1 MKGYHMKDY
10 DHGSWFLREL
20 AYDLGFWTPAQWAL
34 GIAAAVGSFFAI
46 RIVCRVALAIWQVM

>member
-1 MKGYHMKDY
+1 MKDY
-10 DHGSWFLREL
+10 DHGSWLLREL
-20 AYDLGFWTPAQWAL
+20 AYDLGFWTPTQWAL